1 MEEIQFNEQEHRYY
15 DGSKIEYTSV
25 TTLIGK
31 YANTYDTDFWAMY
44 TALKEHNYTVKPVPE
59 KRSIWCRNVL
69 YKLQDLYKDDL
80 FVLWVEEVK
89 ARWKV
94 ISGEACFRGN
104 LIHNDLEANIDKS
117 KQDFTKETNLNIRVG
132 ADRCLKTEH
141 DLDKTDLREKY
152 PIVYERLKGY
162 INLGF
167 SIYAEKRV
175 HLPEFGVAGMIDVPL
190 IHGKHFA
197 ILDWKTNK
205 EKIRFEAGYY
215 IKDNLANYTGTW
227 RPLPKAKLLYPLSH
241 LPKSNG
247 SIYGLQLNTYA
258 YLVELAGLPVTYL
271 EIFHIRTKEQI
282 KIVELRDIEEEIE
295 VVNIEIPNMRSDVQI
310 MLAKHYVTNVKN
322 KATYQ
327 AKLL

>member
-1 MEEIQFNEQEHRYY
+1 MEIRDIIFNEELHRYTDSY
-15 DGSKIEYTSV
+15 DNVYTSTTTCIHEFEPKMDKDYWLKRKALERNVSTEVIAKEWEQKTNSAIENGKTTHDYLETSINIV
-25 TTLIGK
+25 TNNIKNIINSQVRGNEFKMITIYDVLDDNNIGLV
-31 YANTYDTDFWAMY
+31 DTDKLLNSD
-44 TALKEHNYTVKPVPE
+44 LKNRFPIIYNRILELSNNGYRFYAEICVYSTYYLISGAIDLLAIKFNNDVPE
-59 KRSIWCRNVL
+59 SAI
-69 YKLQDLYKDDL
+69 
-80 FVLWVEEVK
+80 
-89 ARWKV
+89 
-94 ISGEACFRGN
+94 
-104 LIHNDLEANIDKS
+104 
-117 KQDFTKETNLNIRVG
+117 
-132 ADRCLKTEH
+132 
-141 DLDKTDLREKY
+141 
-152 PIVYERLKGY
+152 
-162 INLGF
+162 
-167 SIYAEKRV
+167 
-175 HLPEFGVAGMIDVPL
+175 
-190 IHGKHFA
+190 

-282 KIVELRDIEEEIE
+282 KIVELRDIEEETE
-295 VVNIEIPNMRSDVQI
+295 VVNIEIPNMRNDVQI